1 MSKEYVVIKSA
12 RSSRRYRAKGY
23 TLQAWRI
30 SPWLSA
36 PRRGMLI
43 GPEEQQLIRDLLS
56 LQGAIGGP
64 DWEVRAYPA
73 AVPVAAVKDED
84 MRFDFFF
91 SDQTPGCN
99 PKAIMEAAAFHE
111 GASRKLQSHLTLSPA
126 VTKLRA
132 LPVGDKLVDWDGSY
146 IVRIK

>member
-30 SPWLSA
+30 SPYLPA

-43 GPEEQQLIRDLLS
+43 GPEEQQLIRDLIRDRGL
-56 LQGAIGGP
+56 GGN

-73 AVPVAAVKDED
+73 AAPVVVVKDED

-91 SDQTPGCN
+91 SDRTPGIN
-99 PKAIMEAAAFHE
+99 PKALHEAAPFHE
-111 GASRKLQSHLTLSPA
+111 GSRRPPRRMSISE
-126 VTKLRA
+126 VMTKLRA
-132 LPVGDKLVDWDGSY
+132 LPVGGKLMDWDESY